1 MKFLGIFTVAILGCA
16 ILNVN
21 ANAVTEDEVNNIM
34 NCAVP
39 IIPTSV
45 WLLGDDRTTT
55 RLAVLISSLS
65 LSCVK
70 HNHHRLQLFAVM
82 SNVNGHS
89 S

>member
-39 IIPTSV
+39 TYNTYLCLVI
-45 WLLGDDRTTT
+45 G
-55 RLAVLISSLS
+55 
-65 LSCVK
+65 
-70 HNHHRLQLFAVM
+70 
-82 SNVNGHS
+82 
-89 S
+89 